1 MIYKLKIAET
11 PNTATDI
18 FCRFDWLVRLILA
31 DIGESDG
38 RNKVRKKRKSI
49 QNE

>member
-31 DIGESDG
+31 GEKGSE
-38 RNKVRKKRKSI
+38 KTI
-49 QNE
+49 